1 MKNIKAEK
9 LIFSLIPNIFFFEKG
24 VVGVNIH
31 AKDFLGD

>member
-9 LIFSLIPNIFFFEKG
+9 LIFSLIPNIFFKG